1 MYRLGWLPIHDL
13 LHFARIHGDTLFGNS
28 VTQTLHTIQPE
39 LTFGEFGIEFV
50 ISQSLQDYTK
60 MLRMLGFAFGI
71 DQNII
76 DEDHYE
82 LVQLIHEDRVHKVH
96 EIGRC
101 IGETKRHY

>member
-28 VTQTLHTIQPE
+28 VTQKLHTIQPE

-50 ISQSLQDYTK
+50 ISQSLQDNTK
-60 MLRMLGFAFGI
+60 MLHMLGFAFGI
-71 DQNII
+71 YLNII

-82 LVQLIHEDRVHKVH
+82 LVQFIHED
-96 EIGRC
+96 
-101 IGETKRHY
+101 